1 MTEQRQQHAGAEIP
15 ETLGDLKVCANPSML
30 VVKDAKVVR
39 RTWRERLLSWPWKP
53 WASQRLE
60 AVLGPDPRLYRAGA
74 VIIGHPDTIA
84 AATQELARQAQACAC
99 QQPGTVH

>member
-1 MTEQRQQHAGAEIP
+1 MTEQHEAGTAP
-15 ETLGDLKVCANPSML
+15 ATLCGMRVYADPALL
-30 VVKDAKVVR
+30 VVKDAKVVH

>member
-39 RTWRERLLSWPWKP
+39 RTWSERLASWPWKP
-53 WASQRLE
+53 WVSQRLDITM
-60 AVLGPDPRLYRAGA
+60 GPDPSLYRIGSM
-74 VIIGHPDTIA
+74 VVGHPATIA
-84 AATQELARQAQACAC
+84 AATQQLARAAEDSQR
-99 QQPGTVH
+99 PWTVH